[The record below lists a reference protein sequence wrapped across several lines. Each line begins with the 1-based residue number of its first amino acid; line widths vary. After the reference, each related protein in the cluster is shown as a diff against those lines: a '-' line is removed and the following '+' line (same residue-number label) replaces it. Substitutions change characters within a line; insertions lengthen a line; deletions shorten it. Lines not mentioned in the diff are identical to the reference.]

1 MKISKTQL
9 RALQSLLLAVAITGM
24 VSLQPFASVRAEG
37 RAPERVATASV
48 FADWLPVQGS
58 GATVTGTGQIKINGN
73 DVQSGA
79 TVLSGSSV
87 ATGPD
92 GDALIDIGP
101 VGRIKLRPNTSIKV
115 DMTGDQYEVT
125 LLECTRSTS
134 VNLMVLSGKT
144 ALLKVAHTELTNV
157 AVTLGEVRVKP
168 GVDGAS
174 ETALKEGESRAFN
187 SVSEIAATGDADF
200 TVNCCDCD
208 LAGGGFFFP
217 PLIPILVFAGIGAGI
232 PILINPPG
240 EEEVSPV
247 RTQ

>member
-9 RALQSLLLAVAITGM
+9 KALESLLLAVAVIGM
-24 VSLQPFASVRAEG
+24 FSLRPFATVRAEV
-37 RAPERVATASV
+37 RASDAVANASV

-92 GDALIDIGP
+92 GDALIDMGQL
-101 VGRIKLRPNTSIKV
+101 GRIKLRPNTSIKV
-115 DMTGDQYEVT
+115 DMTDDRYEVT

-134 VNLMVLSGKT
+134 VNLIVLSGKT
-144 ALLKVAHTELTNV
+144 ALLKVSHTELTNV

-174 ETALKEGESRAFN
+174 ETVLREGESRAFDPVN
-187 SVSEIAATGDADF
+187 EIAATGDADF
-200 TVNCCDCD
+200 TVNCCDCE
-208 LAGGGFFFP
+208 LAGGFFFP

-240 EEEVSPV
+240 EEEVSP
-247 RTQ
+247 RQTL